1 MRGNL
6 LRSLCFP
13 ACSPRRSPLTWHAL
27 MKLHVG
33 PRQCADEVLRDLP
46 RVADVRIAQR
56 LLTTAEPGR
65 LTETEQLAGPRGV
78 TGNLTDPKPST
89 SRLRSPV
96 LAVSSTLNAVCA
108 SPAQRPGQPVTRRP
122 RHGVPPEPPEAAI
135 SSSETVVNRRM
146 REARFLDCGLFDQ
159 LVQFFLAQFQH
170 QWKHRRQAAS
180 SRPLDRWI

>member
-27 MKLHVG
+27 KKLHVG

-56 LLTTAEPGR
+56 LLTPAEPGR

-96 LAVSSTLNAVCA
+96 HAVSSTLNAVCA
-108 SPAQRPGQPVTRRP
+108 SPRSVLASRSRAALAMAGLPNP
-122 RHGVPPEPPEAAI
+122 RKPPYLL
-135 SSSETVVNRRM
+135 
-146 REARFLDCGLFDQ
+146 ARL
-159 LVQFFLAQFQH
+159 
-170 QWKHRRQAAS
+170 
-180 SRPLDRWI
+180 